1 MKFRSMLIVALLSL
15 LSGPAAFASEPV
27 AAGAARFPLMA
38 WDYADDQATFEAMRD
53 AGITSVAF
61 VPIKALDLCH
71 DASLQAVVFDERL
84 SGATYHGPFDG
95 AAVEQNL
102 PAVLKEVGDHPA
114 VLGYHLRDEPSPEQY
129 PDLAKGV
136 AAVRKLAPG
145 KWPYINLLPGEG
157 EAYDKYVEDF
167 VTICNPTVLSYDRY
181 TTYGVND
188 FLPIFWANLAQMREA
203 AQKHKLDF
211 WNVVLTATHW
221 NYRELT
227 EADYRMEVFGSLVYG
242 AKGIGYYKFMSG
254 SLPILKAPDLGNF
267 RNAPLDQFGERTPA
281 WHWMRNINRQVHNMA
296 PVLLKLES
304 NDVYHIGG
312 TVPDRNHGP
321 SETSLVKSIPEGE
334 FVVGDFTHS
343 ENSKRYV
350 MIVNRSMVNSQRCAP
365 EFLSTAGNVKYVSP
379 ITGETLPYIGWAYF
393 LAPGQGVLL
402 ELNPD
407 EPVAAP

>member
-1 MKFRSMLIVALLSL
+1 MKFRLMLIVVLPLLGGS
-15 LSGPAAFASEPV
+15 AAFAKEP
-27 AAGAARFPLMA
+27 ATAPATRFPLMA

-71 DASLQAVVFDERL
+71 EANLQAIVFDERL
-84 SGATYHGPFDG
+84 SGAAYHGPFDG
-95 AAVEQNL
+95 AAVEKNL
-102 PAVLKEVGDHPA
+102 PEVLKEVGDHPA
-114 VLGYHLRDEPSPEQY
+114 VIGYHLRDEPSSEQY

-167 VTICNPTVLSYDRY
+167 VTICNPTILSYDRY

-188 FLPIFWANLAQMREA
+188 FLPIFWTNLAQMREA
-203 AQKHKLDF
+203 ALRNQLDF

-227 EADYRMEVFGSLVYG
+227 ETDYRMEVFGSLVYG

-254 SLPILKAPDLGNF
+254 SLPILQAPDLGNF
-267 RNAPLDQFGERTPA
+267 RNAPLDQFGEKTPA
-281 WHWMRNINRQVHNMA
+281 WHWMRNINRQLHNMA

-312 TVPDRNHGP
+312 AIPERNHGP
-321 SETSLVKSIPEGE
+321 TDTSLVKNIPDGE

-343 ENSKRYV
+343 ENGKRYV

-365 EFLSTAGNVKYVSP
+365 EFRSSAGNVKYVSP

-402 ELNPD
+402 ELNP
-407 EPVAAP
+407 EEEVAAP